1 MCWFFYYSSKFSSNN
16 GFFTDHSRMYPTIT
30 TKLLTAGPHWELWEM
45 EVSMLVGDHQD
56 LKRYSECP
64 LSIQIVGNSVF
75 HVHLKLPLMESTDT
89 SIPYP
94 CKVCHVIFNDSI
106 PREHKLYYQ
115 WRLAEIF
122 IGKLFSSGNNLK
134 VPNLIYMG
142 ANGGLPKCTLTADP
156 SKASCNS
163 RYGKIW

>member
-1 MCWFFYYSSKFSSNN
+1 MESASHLLVMISSSSNFIIYCTISTKVCSQIWINYIPFSVLFLRTCDNSLCVDFFYYSLKFSSNN
-16 GFFTDHSRMYPTIT
+16 GSFTDHSRMYPTIT

-94 CKVCHVIFNDSI
+94 CKVCHAIFDDSEFENHIIND
-106 PREHKLYYQ
+106 
-115 WRLAEIF
+115 
-122 IGKLFSSGNNLK
+122 G
-134 VPNLIYMG
+134 
-142 ANGGLPKCTLTADP
+142 
-156 SKASCNS
+156 
-163 RYGKIW
+163 

>member
-16 GFFTDHSRMYPTIT
+16 GFFTDHSPMYRTIM
-30 TKLLTAGPHWELWEM
+30 TKLLTAGPHWELWGM

-94 CKVCHVIFNDSI
+94 CKVRHVIFNDSI
-106 PREHKLYYQ
+106 PREPKYYW
-115 WRLAEIF
+115 WRLIEIF
-122 IGKLFSSGNNLK
+122 IGRLFSSGNYFE
-134 VPNLIYMG
+134 VPNLNHLG
-142 ANGGLPKCTLTADP
+142 TNGVLPKSTLTADP
-156 SKASCNS
+156 SEATCNS

>member
-1 MCWFFYYSSKFSSNN
+1 MESASHLLVMISSSSNFIIYCTISTKVCSQIWINYIPFSVLKLVIIVYVLIFYYSLKYSSNN
-16 GFFTDHSRMYPTIT
+16 GSFTDHSRMYPTIT

-75 HVHLKLPLMESTDT
+75 HVHLKLPLMESTDM

-106 PREHKLYYQ
+106 PRE
-115 WRLAEIF
+115 
-122 IGKLFSSGNNLK
+122 
-134 VPNLIYMG
+134 PNII
-142 ANGGLPKCTLTADP
+142 ND
-156 SKASCNS
+156 S
-163 RYGKIW
+163 